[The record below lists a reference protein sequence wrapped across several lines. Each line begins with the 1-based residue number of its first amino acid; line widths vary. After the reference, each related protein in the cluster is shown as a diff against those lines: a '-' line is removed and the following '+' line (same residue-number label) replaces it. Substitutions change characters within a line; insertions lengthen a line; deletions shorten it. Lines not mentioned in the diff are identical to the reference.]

1 MRLYDSFLLFVLT
14 QIPQGQVDLLPANF
28 FVNNLLSVVALHK
41 ESESGRLEC
50 GNCESGDSPVNKCT
64 TCLHFL
70 CEFCTQAHRR
80 GRGTSSHSLISLEE
94 AKKMGSEAI
103 KKPLFC
109 KEHEGELMKLFCETC
124 EEAICRDCTIVK
136 HRDHKYTFV
145 KDAFSKRKESLMEIL
160 SETKTKSSKLKEA
173 LERVSNMKTS
183 IQSCA
188 EQTVQKVVNCFDDL
202 RALID
207 TRRLE
212 LIGDIENLKDAKLT
226 SLELQ
231 QQELETA
238 QGCVQSGVVFAEKA
252 FENGSEVEILNM
264 HRQMTSR
271 LQELNAVHLKL
282 ELCVDN
288 VFKLRDYRV
297 SRELEHEIAKFC
309 GVTDAVAQAGKST
322 VTMGHGQEGVMYNTL
337 CGQPVEFKIT
347 ARKESGTI
355 ITEGG
360 DIFDVQIY
368 SKEAEHLVTSMK
380 VHSCSEN
387 GSYCFSHTP
396 EKEGHYTLSVMLNDD
411 HIQGSPFMWF
421 VEKWKLILPFSSGN
435 SQILIQLSEENL
447 TASYLAFPNV
457 QFQFGGMS
465 LGIGERSPSFGSVST
480 LLGVSASASSDG
492 VTFAPPTQA
501 SPFVSTSKSSSPF
514 EHTKTAQYAPIG
526 VFSTG
531 GSPFGSK
538 TCPPTSGFNFG
549 ASTGTCAYCGFVG
562 SITCSNCGSF
572 VNTASTCSNCGLF
585 GTAACSNCRSVRS
598 GTFAQPGLGS
608 GLSFSHHGARSST
621 GGAPTL
627 HTVGFNAGKHMWKVQ
642 IHFKVVDGFSFGLI
656 NASRQPNGKVIKLGN
671 WWAWNSKQKQYPLL
685 SGDQS
690 TTEST
695 ITHCA
700 SGDIIELYLDCEDG
714 TLKMINQ
721 RTKQSDTWIGVRGEV
736 LPAFCMAA
744 HGDKVSLK
752 MQ

>member
-1 MRLYDSFLLFVLT
+1 
-14 QIPQGQVDLLPANF
+14 
-28 FVNNLLSVVALHK
+28 
-41 ESESGRLEC
+41 
-50 GNCESGDSPVNKCT
+50 
-64 TCLHFL
+64 
-70 CEFCTQAHRR
+70 
-80 GRGTSSHSLISLEE
+80 
-94 AKKMGSEAI
+94 MGSEGV

-160 SETKTKSSKLKEA
+160 SETKTKSSKLQEA
-173 LERVSNMKTS
+173 LDTVSDMKTS
-183 IQSCA
+183 VQSCA
-188 EQTVQKVVNCFDDL
+188 EQTVQKVINSFVDL

-207 TRRLE
+207 ARRLE
-212 LIGDIENLKDAKLT
+212 LIRDIEDLKDAKLT

-238 QGCVQSGVVFAEKA
+238 QGCVQSGVEFAEKA

-271 LQELNAVHLKL
+271 LQELNAVQVKL
-282 ELCVDN
+282 EPCVDN
-288 VFKLRDYRV
+288 IFKLRDDKV
-297 SRELEHEIAKFC
+297 SRELKHEIAKFC
-309 GVTDAVAQAGKST
+309 VVTDTVAHAGMST
-322 VTMGHGQEGVMYNTL
+322 VTMGYGQEGVMYNTL

-355 ITEGG
+355 ITEGR

-380 VHSCSEN
+380 VHSYSKN

-396 EKEGHYTLSVMLNDD
+396 KKEGHYTLSVMLRDD

-421 VEKWKLILPFSSGN
+421 VEKWKLISPFSSGDN
-435 SQILIQLSEENL
+435 QIHIQLSEDNL
-447 TASYLAFPNV
+447 TGSYLVYPNV
-457 QFQFGGMS
+457 SRIGGRSLCTSKRSPSFGS
-465 LGIGERSPSFGSVST
+465 IGTLPSGNNQIHIELSEDNLTGGYRDYPNVSSFDDESFSTSERSPSFGSVGT

-492 VTFAPPTQA
+492 VTFASTTQA
-501 SPFVSTSKSSSPF
+501 SSLVSTSANSSLLS
-514 EHTKTAQYAPIG
+514 A
-526 VFSTG
+526 STDAG
-531 GSPFGSK
+531 GSRRNLPASSGVSQFGSQGNRPPSSHGRRVLAPGFFAK
-538 TCPPTSGFNFG
+538 RDPSWVNYDNNATITVNQICPPTSGLSTS
-549 ASTGTCAYCGFVG
+549 ASTCANCGFFG

-572 VNTASTCSNCGLF
+572 VHTASTCSNCGLF
-585 GTAACSNCRSVRS
+585 GTGACSNCRS
-598 GTFAQPGLGS
+598 GTFVQPGLNS
-608 GLSFSHHGARSST
+608 GLSFSHRGSHSST
-621 GGAPTL
+621 GGTPAL
-627 HTVGFNAGKHMWKVQ
+627 HSVGFNAGKHMWKVQ
-642 IHFKVVDGFSFGLI
+642 IHGKVMDGFNFGLF
-656 NASRQPNGKVIKLGN
+656 NPTREPEYNNGQLTKLGN
-671 WWAWNSKQKQYPLL
+671 WWAWNSKQKQSLFDESSP
-685 SGDQS
+685 SGDIIS
-690 TTEST
+690 TPITESTGST

-714 TLKMINQ
+714 TLKMFNQ